1 MSGEPSAPHQDR
13 STGDVEQARQADVSL
28 PFAATGLLVAVTV
41 ALVFPLLWPR
51 ASLPWHLLAACVA
64 ALLPLG
70 ALGAWA
76 APPEQAAPDVHRGL
90 FWLLPVL
97 ALGLSLLAYGWHHP
111 RLWAINLTAEP
122 LRLLVDGEPEV
133 SLEPAGVDA
142 ARVAVEL
149 RLPRGEH
156 ELTALDA
163 RNQVVATLRA
173 RLSSGRDHLYA
184 PASNE
189 RCFWL
194 ELTRYGRDATQVIVP
209 LVSEARFFALDSDV
223 DAWFAESPEP
233 PGSDRR
239 SSGGTLTVLRQSP
252 CARAPEAVRRAASAV
267 RP

>member
-1 MSGEPSAPHQDR
+1 MSAEPSAPRQDR
-13 STGDVEQARQADVSL
+13 STADVERAPPADVSL
-28 PFAATGLLVAVTV
+28 PLGATGLLVAVAA
-41 ALVFPLLWPR
+41 ALGFPLLWPR
-51 ASLPWHLLAACVA
+51 APLAWHLLSACVV
-64 ALLPLG
+64 ALLPL
-70 ALGAWA
+70 AAMGAWA
-76 APPEQAAPDVHRGL
+76 PRRQRAADVHRGL
-90 FWLLPVL
+90 FWLLPAL

-133 SLEPAGVDA
+133 TLEPAGVDA

-156 ELTALDA
+156 ELTAVDA
-163 RNQVVATLRA
+163 QNRVVATLRA

-184 PASNE
+184 PASAE

-194 ELTRYGRDATQVIVP
+194 ELTGYGRDATQSIVP
-209 LVSEARFFALDSDV
+209 LVSAARFFALDTEV

-239 SSGGTLTVLRQSP
+239 SSGGRLTALRQSP
-252 CARAPEAVRRAASAV
+252 CARAPDGVRRAASAA